1 MNKGIYLALFISIV
15 LIGTAGWVRATENK
29 NQKLGLIVVPSLPQ
43 DLMNY
48 DESGGQLTIQNN
60 DVSPP
65 DLSGTDLIGRQM
77 IADYITLS
85 ANGKAT
91 NENISSLAQKY
102 VESIPTLIAP
112 ERFSLTDLKIIAN
125 NQKNLENYAQNVM
138 RIYREYASELLSIE
152 ARGNVSTLLISGSGE
167 AASKMS
173 TAYAETAKKLKG
185 VEAPQPVAQLHLNL
199 VNLYLENA
207 AAMNSIATLN
217 ADPAN
222 AFAGLILM
230 SGNIN
235 EEAQLLAEIEQV
247 LTANGI

>member
-1 MNKGIYLALFISIV
+1 MHRGIYIALFISII
-15 LIGTAGWVRATENK
+15 LISIAGWYRIAGNK
-29 NQKLGLIVVPSLPQ
+29 GAKLGLLAIPSSPSILKDYQEGP
-43 DLMNY
+43 
-48 DESGGQLTIQNN
+48 SIQP
-60 DVSPP
+60 SPATP
-65 DLSGTDLIGRQM
+65 SDLSGTDLIGRQM
-77 IADYITLS
+77 ISDYIALS

-91 NENISSLAQKY
+91 SENIDLLAQKY

-112 ERFSLTDLKIIAN
+112 EKFSLSDLQITTN
-125 NQKNLENYAQNVM
+125 NRKNLENYAQNVM
-138 RIYREYASELLSIE
+138 QIYRQYAASLLAIE
-152 ARGNVSTLLISGSGE
+152 AGGNLSAIMISGSGE
-167 AASKMS
+167 AASKMNL
-173 TAYAETAKKLKG
+173 AYMETARRLKDIS
-185 VEAPQPVAQLHLNL
+185 APQPVAQLHLNL

-207 AAMNSIATLN
+207 AAMKSIATLN